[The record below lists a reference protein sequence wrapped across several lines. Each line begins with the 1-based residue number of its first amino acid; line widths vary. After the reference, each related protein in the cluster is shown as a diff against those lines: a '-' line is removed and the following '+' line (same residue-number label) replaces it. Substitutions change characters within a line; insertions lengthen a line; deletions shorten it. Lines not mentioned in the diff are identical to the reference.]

1 MTSMISMSELDLQG
15 KRVLIREDLN
25 VPIRDGIITSDKRL
39 QAALP
44 SIKEAH
50 EKGACVILLSHLGR
64 PEEGEAKQKYSLKPV
79 AQYLETALEHP
90 VRFET
95 DYLNGLDTQPGDII
109 LCENVRF
116 NVGEK
121 ANDPAL
127 STKLAALCDIYV
139 MDAFGTAHRAH
150 ASTVG
155 VAEHAPIA
163 CAGPLLLTELQHLS
177 KALKSPEPPIVAVV
191 GGAKISS
198 KLTLLER
205 LLDKV
210 DTLILG
216 GGIANTFLKA
226 RGINIGASLYE
237 SSLVDFAATLI
248 EKAGHKIPTVTDVV
262 VSRQCNE
269 SAPAYNKQVTDIAED
284 DMILDIGPNTIS
296 AFRDKIEGAKTII
309 WNGPLGVFE
318 CAAFAYGTRS
328 IALTIAE
335 SDAFTIA
342 GGGDTLSAI
351 DQYNIGSQISYV
363 STGGGAFLTY
373 MEGKPLPAVTVLKE
387 RAANT

>member
-1 MTSMISMSELDLQG
+1 MTKMIGMSDLDLKG

-39 QAALP
+39 MAALP
-44 SIKEAH
+44 TIKEAH
-50 EKGACVILLSHLGR
+50 EKGAAIILLSHLGR
-64 PEEGEAKQKYSLKPV
+64 PNEWEYKPAFSLKPV
-79 AQYLETALEHP
+79 ATYLAKALGLP
-90 VRFET
+90 VRFEQ
-95 DYLNGLDTQPGDII
+95 DYLNGIDIAPGEIV

-121 ANDPAL
+121 SNDEAL
-127 STKLAALCDIYV
+127 SKQLAALSDIFV
-139 MDAFGTAHRAH
+139 MDAFGTAHREH
-150 ASTVG
+150 ASTAG
-155 VAEHAPIA
+155 VAAFAPIA
-163 CAGPLLLTELQHLS
+163 AAGPLLLTELAHLS
-177 KALKSPEPPIVAVV
+177 KALKSPESPIVAVV

-205 LLDKV
+205 LIEKV

-226 RGINIGASLYE
+226 RGVNIGASLYE
-237 SSLVDFAATLI
+237 HSLVDFAAKLI
-248 EKAGHKIPTVTDVV
+248 EKAGDKIPTVTDVV

-269 SAPAYNKQVTDIAED
+269 SAPAYNKAVSEIADD
-284 DMILDIGPNTIS
+284 DMILDIGPNTIAS
-296 AFRDKIEGAKTII
+296 FRQKIEAAKTVI

-318 CAAFAYGTRS
+318 CAPFAFGTRS
-328 IALTIAE
+328 IALAIAE

-351 DQYNIGSQISYV
+351 DQYNLSDQLSYI
-363 STGGGAFLTY
+363 STGGGGHF
-373 MEGKPLPAVTVLKE
+373 
-387 RAANT
+387 

>member
-1 MTSMISMSELDLQG
+1 MAFTSMDQLDIAG

-39 QAALP
+39 LAALP
-44 SIKEAH
+44 TIKEAH
-50 EKGACVILLSHLGR
+50 DKGAAVILLSHLGR
-64 PEEGEAKQKYSLKPV
+64 PTEGEIKEKLSLKPI
-79 AQYLETALEHP
+79 AAYLENALNHP
-90 VRFET
+90 VRFEK
-95 DYLNGLDTQPGDII
+95 DYLDGLEITPGEIV

-116 NVGEK
+116 NHGEK
-121 ANDPAL
+121 NNDDGL
-127 STKLAALCDIYV
+127 SKKLAALCDIFV
-139 MDAFGTAHRAH
+139 MDAFGTAHREH

-155 VAEHAPIA
+155 VANFAPIA
-163 CAGPLLLTELQHLS
+163 CAGPLLTTELAYLS
-177 KALKSPEPPIVAVV
+177 QALESPEHPIVAIV

-205 LLDKV
+205 MIDKV

-237 SSLVDFAATLI
+237 SSLVDFAASII
-248 EKAGHKIPTVTDVV
+248 EKAGDKLPLVTDVV

-269 SAPAYNKQVTDIAED
+269 SAPAYNKNVTEIAED
-284 DMILDIGPNTIS
+284 DMILDIGPQTTTHYRS
-296 AFRDKIEGAKTII
+296 KIEQAKTVI

-318 CAAFAYGTRS
+318 YAPFAFGTRTL
-328 IALTIAE
+328 ALAIAE
-335 SDAFTIA
+335 SNTLSIA

-351 DQYNIGSQISYV
+351 DQYNLSDQISYV

-373 MEGKPLPAVTVLKE
+373 LEGKPLPAVTVLEE
-387 RAANT
+387 RGNKK